1 MKSHC
6 TKVIAA
12 SLLGITSTFA
22 VGVGSTV
29 DGRRDDGRKDYIN
42 EAQRKLRG
50 NLHKALDDGVFE
62 TDLKEEKWVTGTEL
76 IGGELEAD
84 EDFEKEIY
92 DRHDWNELL
101 DIEPLVDLIEEESLG
116 NDTHVW
122 KELLTLTDGELGEE
136 ELLGMTASRDSYWL
150 YAHNKRRKVWHEH
163 YGKRYVPLK
172 WSNNL
177 KTQAQRF
184 ANHLASTNKFYHDR
198 NRGRAGE
205 NLASNSGSSRRPTAE
220 SVVYRWVEAE
230 MGKSPPANGHL
241 TAALWRAS
249 KYLCWLR

>member
-1 MKSHC
+1 MP
-6 TKVIAA
+6 
-12 SLLGITSTFA
+12 
-22 VGVGSTV
+22 
-29 DGRRDDGRKDYIN
+29 RRR
-42 EAQRKLRG
+42 
-50 NLHKALDDGVFE
+50 
-62 TDLKEEKWVTGTEL
+62 
-76 IGGELEAD
+76 
-84 EDFEKEIY
+84 
-92 DRHDWNELL
+92 
-101 DIEPLVDLIEEESLG
+101 
-116 NDTHVW
+116 
-122 KELLTLTDGELGEE
+122 
-136 ELLGMTASRDSYWL
+136 
-150 YAHNKRRKVWHEH
+150 HEH

-177 KTQAQRF
+177 KAQAQRF

-249 KYLCWLR
+249 KYVGCADAKKGNRHVQVCRYFIPGECAVHSFSFINNRRYPHIISLWGDFYYFPQAIAT